1 MDAIGASPDTGAG
14 PVASGAVNSN
24 PAEDAPRIRVTLNLA
39 PGGVN
44 PNPAEDAPHLRV
56 TPNPAPGG
64 VNPNPAE
71 DAPHLHVT
79 PNPAPG
85 GVNPNPPGGPAID
98 AVDTDVEGGVTVLM
112 DNDSGSDGRA
122 EREVEAA
129 GGVDQAE
136 IESAQAE
143 VDNAFGWQD
152 LRDGGMSLLRGA
164 AASSFFG
171 LLTTWGWESDHVDWS
186 HFSSK
191 FHFLAVLWSP
201 GWN

>member
-1 MDAIGASPDTGAG
+1 MLDLPTCVHPYTNMDAIGASPDTGAG

-44 PNPAEDAPHLRV
+44 PNPAEDTPHLR
-56 TPNPAPGG
+56 
-64 VNPNPAE
+64 
-71 DAPHLHVT
+71 VT

-143 VDNAFGWQD
+143 VDNAFG
-152 LRDGGMSLLRGA
+152 
-164 AASSFFG
+164 
-171 LLTTWGWESDHVDWS
+171 
-186 HFSSK
+186 
-191 FHFLAVLWSP
+191 
-201 GWN
+201 

>member
-1 MDAIGASPDTGAG
+1 MLDLPTCVHPYRNMDAIGASPDTGAG

-24 PAEDAPRIRVTLNLA
+24 PAEDAPRIRVTLNL
-39 PGGVN
+39 
-44 PNPAEDAPHLRV
+44 
-56 TPNPAPGG
+56 APGG

-143 VDNAFGWQD
+143 VDNAFG
-152 LRDGGMSLLRGA
+152 
-164 AASSFFG
+164 
-171 LLTTWGWESDHVDWS
+171 
-186 HFSSK
+186 
-191 FHFLAVLWSP
+191 
-201 GWN
+201 

>member
-1 MDAIGASPDTGAG
+1 MLDLPTCVHPYRNMDAIGASPDTGAG

-71 DAPHLHVT
+71 DAPHLR
-79 PNPAPG
+79 APG

-143 VDNAFGWQD
+143 VDNAFG
-152 LRDGGMSLLRGA
+152 
-164 AASSFFG
+164 
-171 LLTTWGWESDHVDWS
+171 
-186 HFSSK
+186 
-191 FHFLAVLWSP
+191 
-201 GWN
+201 

>member
-44 PNPAEDAPHLRV
+44 PNPAEDAPHLRVTPNPAPGGVNPNPAEDLHVTPNPAPGGVNPNPAEDTPHLCV

-143 VDNAFGWQD
+143 VDNAFG
-152 LRDGGMSLLRGA
+152 
-164 AASSFFG
+164 
-171 LLTTWGWESDHVDWS
+171 
-186 HFSSK
+186 
-191 FHFLAVLWSP
+191 
-201 GWN
+201 